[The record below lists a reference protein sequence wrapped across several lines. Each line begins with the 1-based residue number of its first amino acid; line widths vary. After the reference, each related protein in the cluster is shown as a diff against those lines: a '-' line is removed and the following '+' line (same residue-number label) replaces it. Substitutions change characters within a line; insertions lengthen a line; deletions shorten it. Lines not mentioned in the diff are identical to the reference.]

1 MALKLVGAGK
11 SIPGLFNVIIE
22 IPAHSD
28 PIKYEVDKETGA
40 LFVDR
45 FMSTAMH
52 YPCNYGYI
60 PQTLSDDG
68 DPVDVLLITPFPVT
82 MGAVARSRALGLL
95 KMEDEAGNDSK
106 ILAVPVT
113 KVLPTYKHLN
123 EVRDINPDLLVQI
136 KHFFLHYKDLEAGKK
151 VLVKGW
157 SNKKQAESEIERSC
171 HRYLDYLDA

>member
-1 MALKLVGAGK
+1 MALKLVG
-11 SIPGLFNVIIE
+11 PGRSVPRLFNVIIE

-68 DPVDVLLITPFPVT
+68 DPVAVLLITPFPVA
-82 MGAVARSRALGLL
+82 MGAVVRSRALGLL

-123 EVRDINPDLLVQI
+123 EVRDINPDLLAQI
-136 KHFFLHYKDLEAGKK
+136 KHFFLHYKDLEVGKK

-157 SNKKQAESEIERSC
+157 SNKQQAESEIKRSC
-171 HRYLDYLDA
+171 QRYLDHLDT